1 MIAPADAHGAAAM
14 SSTPCSGAPAEPMD
28 FDVIVLGAGIVGVSS
43 ALHLQD
49 RGKRVALVDRRG
61 PGEETSFGNAGL
73 IERSSIVPYGFPR
86 NLGTLLRYARN
97 DSTDLY
103 WDYKAIPSYASWL
116 ARFWWESS
124 PARLA
129 SAARDMLPLI
139 QRCVTEHDALIARA
153 GLGALVHDGGWIE
166 AFRTQSA
173 FDTEAPAAEIAAREN
188 GLRVVALDA
197 AALRAREPGLAEGF
211 RGALHWLDPKS
222 VGSPGALTKG
232 YARLFEAGGGAILTG
247 DATSL
252 HTEDDAWTVQTA
264 AGRISA
270 KEVVVALGPWSDTV
284 FGPLGYR
291 IPLRAKR
298 GYHMHYEPA
307 RQILSVPVVDTEK
320 GYVVAPMQ
328 GRLRLT
334 TGVEIARRGAPP
346 TGVQLERAERIAK
359 PVFGLGARTD
369 ATPWLGMRPCTPD
382 MRPVIG
388 PAPRHR
394 GLWFAFG
401 HNHHG
406 LTLGPVTGRLLAE
419 MMTGEAPF
427 TDPRP
432 YRPERFD

>member
-1 MIAPADAHGAAAM
+1 
-14 SSTPCSGAPAEPMD
+14 MD

-49 RGKRVALVDRRG
+49 RGRRVALVDRRG

-73 IERSSIVPYGFPR
+73 IERSSVVPYGFPR
-86 NLGTLLRYARN
+86 RLGTLLRYARN
-97 DSTDLY
+97 QSTDLY

-116 ARFWWESS
+116 ARFWWHSS
-124 PARLA
+124 PQRLA
-129 SAARDMLPLI
+129 AAARDMLPLI
-139 QRCVTEHDALIARA
+139 QQSVTEHDALIARA

-166 AFRTQSA
+166 AFRTRTE
-173 FDTEAPAAEIAAREN
+173 FDTEAAAAEVSAREN
-188 GLRVVALDA
+188 GLRMTPLDSA
-197 AALRAREPGLAEGF
+197 TLREREPGIAEGF
-211 RGALHWLDPKS
+211 CGALHWQDPKS
-222 VGSPGALTKG
+222 VATPGELTKG
-232 YARLFEAGGGAILTG
+232 YARLFEAGGGTLFTG
-247 DATSL
+247 DAT
-252 HTEDDAWTVQTA
+252 TVRAEGDAWTVQTS

-284 FGPLGYR
+284 FAPLGYR

-298 GYHMHYEPA
+298 GYHMHYQPE

-320 GYVVAPMQ
+320 GYVIAPMQ

-334 TGVEIARRGAPP
+334 TGVEIAKRGAPP
-346 TGVQLERAERIAK
+346 TGIQLERAERFAK
-359 PVFGLGARTD
+359 PVFGLGARID
-369 ATPWLGMRPCTPD
+369 PTPWLGMRPCTPD

-388 PAPRHR
+388 PATRHR

-419 MMTGEAPF
+419 MMTGVTPF
-427 TDPRP
+427 TDVRP
-432 YRPERFD
+432 YRPERFE